1 MSDHWKLAIVVGS
14 APPAMAVSWARPAV
28 AADSGYVVSMSD
40 DGADEGEFVC
50 LHCLLDDGDEQLGR
64 GLDLAKA

>member
-1 MSDHWKLAIVVGS
+1 
-14 APPAMAVSWARPAV
+14 
-28 AADSGYVVSMSD
+28 MSD

-64 GLDLAKA
+64 GLDLAKAWGRCGWDVDAGEWYYPDDAERSGGARRD